1 MVSPLDLGLF
11 KHFEVLFPFLFV
23 LFLSYGVLSFLPMF
37 KDKKAVQMIIAV
49 ALAFMTLFSDIA
61 INTIN
66 VAAPWFVLLFFFIVF
81 ILMAVMLFG
90 AKDTDVMSYIKGSG
104 GYAMKTVVVLGI
116 VIALGS
122 LMQVI
127 AERGGVGEPTQV
139 TPGEVTVGEDGST
152 VSADQAPQ
160 EKQFWQTIS
169 HPKVLGMVLILI
181 ISLFA
186 VLKLSSESR

>member
-1 MVSPLDLGLF
+1 
-11 KHFEVLFPFLFV
+11 
-23 LFLSYGVLSFLPMF
+23 
-37 KDKKAVQMIIAV
+37 
-49 ALAFMTLFSDIA
+49 
-61 INTIN
+61 
-66 VAAPWFVLLFFFIVF
+66 VF